1 MSGRTAGAAALSVQV
16 NMRTETRLRV
26 LCLALASLGL
36 AACSSG
42 SSPPVSSRPTAGAS
56 SGGGSQMAGG
66 GTNAAY
72 GGNGGMDLNVEND
85 PCKSASP
92 PASCQMTTAEP
103 GCGDGKINSAKEAC
117 DDGNSTPGDG
127 CSGICKV
134 EPYYSCPVEGMPCV
148 STIVCGDGVI
158 GAGEACDD
166 GNKTAKDGCAADC
179 RSIDKGYACRTAGMA
194 CERVHSCGDGVTD
207 SNEGCD
213 DGNNKAGDGCSVR
226 CQIEQGFKCS
236 GSPSTCVAT
245 VCGDK
250 VQEGAESC
258 DDGNK
263 LPFDGCS
270 GSCQLEPECTGTAGC
285 AAKCG
290 DGILLGTDEQC
301 DDGNLRDGDGCSS
314 TCKVEAGF
322 TCGSNPCV
330 KAANGTCTLTVP
342 AVYHDVAAG
351 TGTTANPDFEP
362 PNDNQTAINGLLAST
377 LAADGLPVISAA
389 ATAANGFI
397 HSAASF
403 NQWYHDAAPNNAT
416 FPGSIVLWDKSG
428 TGAGPYVNRWGA
440 MGEQWPAY
448 SNIKNCANG
457 NPGDT
462 CAMCTLAAG
471 EVCLAPCTPW
481 NSNQICTATQT
492 LMDGNPV
499 FFPIDKPAAPPS
511 LIAETRTPA
520 QIPQPVYGGN
530 WAAEPGGALHNF
542 HFTTH
547 VRYWF
552 KFDPT
557 VTATLDFVG
566 DDDVW
571 VYVNGTLALDLGGWH
586 PPLPGTVT
594 LNATVATKY
603 GLTSGKVYKI
613 DVFQAERK
621 TKSSSFQLTL
631 SGFNLAPSTCTAKC
645 GDQIVSTGEACDNG
659 AANSDTTY
667 NGCTTQCIP
676 GPHCGDAVVQ
686 TPDEACDD
694 GTNSGEYGGCGPN
707 CQPGPSCGD
716 GVVQAGHEECDDGM
730 NTGAYGTCTNA
741 CKLGPRCGDKVVQAE
756 EGETCDDG
764 NAISL
769 DGCSAACR
777 IELVK

>member
-1 MSGRTAGAAALSVQV
+1 
-16 NMRTETRLRV
+16 MRPDARFGVWCLV
-26 LCLALASLGL
+26 LGVCGL
-36 AACSSG
+36 IACSTSG
-42 SSPPVSSRPTAGAS
+42 SGPLDLRRPTGGAS
-56 SGGGSQMAGG
+56 SNGGSSAAGG
-66 GTNAAY
+66 DNGF
-72 GGNGGMDLNVEND
+72 GGSGGSGLIVVDSD
-85 PCKSASP
+85 PCKSATP
-92 PASCQMTTAEP
+92 PVTCQMMTAEP
-103 GCGDGKINSAKEAC
+103 GCGDGKLNQAKEAC

-134 EPYYSCPVEGMPCV
+134 EPYYSCPSEGMPCV

-179 RSIDKGYACRTAGMA
+179 RSIDKGYACRAPGKP
-194 CERVHSCGDGVTD
+194 CEQVHACGDGVTD

-213 DGNNKAGDGCSVR
+213 DGNNQAGDGCSVR
-226 CQIEQGFKCS
+226 CQTEQGFKCA
-236 GSPSTCVAT
+236 GSPSKCTPT

-250 VQEGAESC
+250 VKEGAESC
-258 DDGNK
+258 DDGNAIP
-263 LPFDGCS
+263 LDGCTAK
-270 GSCQLEPECTGTAGC
+270 CQLEPTCTGTAGC
-285 AAKCG
+285 TANCG
-290 DGILLGTDEQC
+290 DGIILGANEQC

-314 TCKVEAGF
+314 SCQIEAGF
-322 TCGSNPCV
+322 TCASNPCA
-330 KAANGTCTLTVP
+330 KAANGVCTLTVP
-342 AVYHDVAAG
+342 AVYHDLAAG
-351 TGTTANPDFEP
+351 SGATANPDMEP
-362 PNDNQTAINGLLAST
+362 SYDNQPAIKGLLAAT
-377 LAADGLPVISAA
+377 LAADGLPVITAA

-416 FPGSIVLWDKSG
+416 FAGAIVLWDKSG

-440 MGEQWPAY
+440 MGEQWAAY
-448 SNIKNCANG
+448 SNITWCANG
-457 NPGDT
+457 APGDT
-462 CAMCTLAAG
+462 CDLCTLAAG

-481 NSNQICTATQT
+481 NSNQICTATRT

-499 FFPIDKPAAPPS
+499 FFPIDKPPAPPA
-511 LIAETRTPA
+511 LIAETRSPA
-520 QIPQPVYGGN
+520 QIPQPVYQGN
-530 WAAEPGGALHNF
+530 WSAEPGGALHNF

-552 KFDPT
+552 KFDPAT
-557 VTATLDFVG
+557 PATLDFVG

-586 PPLPGTVT
+586 PPLAGTVS
-594 LNATVATKY
+594 LNAASGNTF
-603 GLTSGKVYKI
+603 GLTTGKVYKI

-631 SGFNLAPSTCTAKC
+631 SGFNLAPSSCTAKC

-659 AANSDTTY
+659 AANSDTLY
-667 NGCTTQCIP
+667 NGCTTQCLP

-686 TPDEACDD
+686 SPDEACDD
-694 GTNSGEYGGCGPN
+694 GMNTGAYGQCAPN

-716 GVVQAGHEECDDGM
+716 GVVQAGHETCDDGM
-730 NTGAYGTCTNA
+730 NTGAYGTCTKD
-741 CKLGPRCGDKVVQAE
+741 CQLGPRCGDKLVQAE

-764 NAISL
+764 NSISM

-777 IELVK
+777 VELVK